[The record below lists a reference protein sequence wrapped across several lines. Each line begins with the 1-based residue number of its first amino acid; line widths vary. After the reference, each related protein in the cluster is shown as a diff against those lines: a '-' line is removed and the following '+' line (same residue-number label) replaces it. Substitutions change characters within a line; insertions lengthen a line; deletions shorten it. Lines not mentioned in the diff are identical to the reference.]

1 MSIYDITERIGL
13 RPELYL
19 GGKYITLL
27 KSFLDGYRACELD
40 NGSYRK
46 ESFRLFPLDFGNIR
60 DFICLKTNVYT
71 AESWDRLLMRLCG
84 SQEAAFDKFFEI
96 FAQFRDL
103 RMSRGWRAEL
113 VEDNIIHNNS
123 MRYNYIQVSKIER
136 KPVYTDPVS
145 VCIVELSDN
154 NGYML
159 LVETETEVLCDGG
172 FLPSVNHAIRRSQ
185 NLFGIVKDWYSIED
199 DKNNKEKKK
208 PVHI

>member
-13 RPELYL
+13 RPDIYL
-19 GGKYITLL
+19 GGKYIILL

-40 NGSYRK
+40 SGSYRK

-60 DFICLKTNVYT
+60 DFISLKTNAYSS
-71 AESWDRLLMRLCG
+71 ESWDRLLMRLYG

-113 VEDNIIHNNS
+113 VQDNIDHNNS
-123 MRYNYIQVSKIER
+123 MRYGYIQVSAAER

-145 VCIVELSDN
+145 VCIVELSQSS
-154 NGYML
+154 GYML
-159 LVETETEVLCDGG
+159 LIETETEVLCDGG
-172 FLPSVNHAIRRSQ
+172 FLPSANHAVQRVH
-185 NLFGIVKDWYSIED
+185 NLFGIVKGWYPIED
-199 DKNNKEKKK
+199 DKNNIEFEK
-208 PVHI
+208 PVHV

>member
-13 RPELYL
+13 RPALYL

-40 NGSYRK
+40 NGNYRSDSY
-46 ESFRLFPLDFGNIR
+46 RLFPLGFTNLQ
-60 DFICLKTNVYT
+60 DFICLKTNNYS
-71 AESWDRLLMRLCG
+71 ADGWDRILMRLCG

-96 FAQFRDL
+96 FEQFKKL

-199 DKNNKEKKK
+199 DKNNIEFEK

>member
-1 MSIYDITERIGL
+1 
-13 RPELYL
+13 
-19 GGKYITLL
+19 
-27 KSFLDGYRACELD
+27 
-40 NGSYRK
+40 
-46 ESFRLFPLDFGNIR
+46 
-60 DFICLKTNVYT
+60 
-71 AESWDRLLMRLCG
+71 MRLCG

-96 FAQFRDL
+96 FEQFKKL

-199 DKNNKEKKK
+199 DKNNIEFEK